1 VLIDNV
7 TLSDLEVLGTRAGSA
22 GVFGL
27 IDHTQTTPGRRALRR
42 RLSRPLVDSSKIRDV
57 QAALRTLGDA
67 AGAVQF
73 DDHAM
78 SAARAYLTS
87 NIQVVRHS
95 GPRARLAAAW
105 LGLRYP
111 DQLREIREG
120 QAAVRLVFEQ
130 VERACARLSSDSET
144 LTGIVSRL
152 AEVARAVG
160 TACSVGSVVEIDGI
174 LRRDLADRIE
184 AGLELIA
191 ELDALNAMAI
201 ANRAEGWSTPE
212 VVDSSTFLLD
222 ATGAF
227 HPFVED
233 PVPNPVRLDGG
244 EPLVFLTGPNMAGK
258 TTYLRTV
265 GVLVLLAQTG
275 MNVPAASMRFA
286 PVDAILTSLNPV
298 DNLKAGVSYFLAEV
312 LRVRDAARL
321 LAEGR
326 RSLVLF
332 DEVFKGTNV
341 QDALDA
347 SRQVIEGFA
356 RSRSSGSI
364 FSSHLTDLATA
375 FERHPGIR
383 LRRFD
388 GDVVGGAPRFSYGL
402 EPGVSEKR
410 MGLFLLQQAGV
421 PELLG
426 SIRT

>member
-1 VLIDNV
+1 
-7 TLSDLEVLGTRAGSA
+7 
-22 GVFGL
+22 
-27 IDHTQTTPGRRALRR
+27 
-42 RLSRPLVDSSKIRDV
+42 
-57 QAALRTLGDA
+57 
-67 AGAVQF
+67 
-73 DDHAM
+73 M
-78 SAARAYLTS
+78 
-87 NIQVVRHS
+87 
-95 GPRARLAAAW
+95 
-105 LGLRYP
+105 
-111 DQLREIREG
+111 
-120 QAAVRLVFEQ
+120 
-130 VERACARLSSDSET
+130 
-144 LTGIVSRL
+144 
-152 AEVARAVG
+152 
-160 TACSVGSVVEIDGI
+160 
-174 LRRDLADRIE
+174 
-184 AGLELIA
+184 
-191 ELDALNAMAI
+191 
-201 ANRAEGWSTPE
+201 
-212 VVDSSTFLLD
+212 DSSTFLLD

-388 GDVVGGAPRFSYGL
+388 GDVMDGVPRFSYGL

-426 SIRT
+426 SIST